1 MLLLYSTYI
10 YCLDTVTTAL
20 TEEYHISHYHA
31 GHDVPVVQVD
41 VVEVAPGAD
50 PKPQLQE

>member
-1 MLLLYSTYI
+1 MYIYCI

-31 GHDVPVVQVD
+31 GHDVPVLVVQVD